1 MGGASSKTKPPQR
14 TTPVPALDGFLPAAA
29 GDASGG
35 EEDRR
40 GADNAD
46 NADNTG
52 GDATA
57 PTKLTAEEAQAKATL
72 LPEGKP
78 PKEVTRWFMLT
89 PANAQETLDDEKEH
103 KRALAWLKAALLL
116 AHKDADTKQW
126 IKRLLAVEYFTANM
140 TYMGC
145 LLYTSPSPRD
155 S

>member
-14 TTPVPALDGFLPAAA
+14 TTPVSALDGVVPAAA

-46 NADNTG
+46 NTANTG

-72 LPEGKP
+72 LPGGKP
-78 PKEVTRWFMLT
+78 PKEV
-89 PANAQETLDDEKEH
+89 
-103 KRALAWLKAALLL
+103 AWWW
-116 AHKDADTKQW
+116 D
-126 IKRLLAVEYFTANM
+126 RS
-140 TYMGC
+140 C

-155 S
+155 RG